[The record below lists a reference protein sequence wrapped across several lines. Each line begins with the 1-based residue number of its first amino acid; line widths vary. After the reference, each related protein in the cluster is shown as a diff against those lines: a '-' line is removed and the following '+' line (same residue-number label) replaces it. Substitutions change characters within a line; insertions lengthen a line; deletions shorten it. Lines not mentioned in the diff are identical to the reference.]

1 MALLK
6 KTFLQGMDDW
16 LRWTGMP
23 QRVALELAQNAA
35 GQGKHR
41 PMRWLPLLPVIIGI
55 GMMITACWV
64 RSPWTVLGMGG
75 LIGGLIAP
83 IKQQGPLGKPA
94 LEDDE
99 REAAVRKSAYLFCFG
114 ALAILNVVGH
124 PILAAICF
132 SRNLAA
138 ERIMAIEFASFFLNL
153 ALVGSLPTLYAS
165 WASGRQEKST

>member
-1 MALLK
+1 
-6 KTFLQGMDDW
+6 
-16 LRWTGMP
+16 MP
-23 QRVALELAQNAA
+23 QRVARSLSETGA
-35 GQGKHR
+35 GQDKHR
-41 PMRWLPLLPVIIGI
+41 PRRWLPLLPIIIGI
-55 GMMITACWV
+55 GMVIMVCWV

-99 REAAVRKSAYLFCFG
+99 REAAIRKSAYLFCFG

-124 PILAAICF
+124 PILMALCF

-138 ERIMAIEFASFFLNL
+138 ERILAIEFASFFLNL
-153 ALVGSLPTLYAS
+153 ALVGSLPTLHAS
-165 WASGRQEKST
+165 WAPGRREKLT